1 VRQNPLRIAMLRHLP
16 KRIGIGLSGAGAMG
30 SLHARVLSRLGAHC
44 ELTGVYDVD
53 AARARALGRRWG
65 MPVAASFDAL
75 LDRCEA
81 VIIASSTDA
90 HAEQVLAAAGA
101 GRHVLVE
108 KPAAGDLAGALA
120 LRERLG
126 CVPTVVQVG
135 HIEHFNPSVAALKR
149 ALGGD
154 VPLAVSGRRLGP
166 PTVRDQPLDVVTDL
180 MLHDIQVVMELR
192 PGALSGAYGVA
203 LGGALTHYAHATLR
217 FSSGM
222 VADLTASRIA
232 QTRLRLLEATTAGAH
247 LTADYTRGAVL
258 LQRWDADRGRTRVE
272 HLPVDTVEPLE
283 SELLAFLHA
292 VRSGGPPE
300 VGLDDAVACLRV
312 VDAVRRSAEADG
324 AGVLW
329 VGDDRSEDGGA
340 AGRAG
345 AARAGGAPAG

>member
-1 VRQNPLRIAMLRHLP
+1 MLRSLTN
-16 KRIGIGLSGAGAMG
+16 RRVRIGLSGAGAMG
-30 SLHARVLSRLGAHC
+30 SLHARVLSRLSAHC
-44 ELTGVYDVD
+44 ELTGVYDID

-65 MPVAASFDAL
+65 VRAAASFDAL
-75 LDRCEA
+75 LDGCEA
-81 VIIASSTDA
+81 AVIAASTDA
-90 HAEQVLAAAGA
+90 HADQVLRAAGA
-101 GRHVLVE
+101 GCHVLVE
-108 KPAAGDLAGALA
+108 KPAAGDLAATVA

-126 CVPTVVQVG
+126 DAATVVQVG
-135 HIEHFNPSVAALKR
+135 HIEHFNPSVAALKH

-166 PTVRDQPLDVVTDL
+166 PTVRDQALDVVTDL

-192 PGALSGAYGVA
+192 PGALTGAYGVA

-232 QTRLRLLEATTAGAH
+232 QTRLRVLEATTAGAH
-247 LTADYTRGAVL
+247 LTADYSSRAVQV
-258 LQRWDADRGRTRVE
+258 QRWDPVRRRTVVE
-272 HLPVDTVEPLE
+272 HLPVGVVEPLE
-283 SELLAFLHA
+283 SELLAFMDA
-292 VRSGGPPE
+292 VRSGAPPE
-300 VGLDDAVACLRV
+300 VGLDDAVRCMRV

-329 VGDDRSEDGGA
+329 VGDGGSEDGGA
-340 AGRAG
+340 EGRAD